1 MKLINRILCRI
12 LKHKKVFATEYRFR
26 RNKPFWKGES
36 KGRYVLG
43 GYWKCARCGKK
54 LSKFERIW

>member
-12 LKHKKVFATEYRFR
+12 LKHNKVFVTEYRFR